1 MGVWV
6 DGSDLSQLAC
16 PHNVK
21 TWQEGTELFPEPWP
35 LADFIISEQLLA
47 MDQETFEQKAQ
58 PRFRYIGNEDIWQW
72 KSNAIRGIVNSGRAG
87 YESYIQHALYFV
99 PAHGACKVS
108 TRPNPLSA
116 LAIELSWIN

>member
-1 MGVWV
+1 MGVWL

-72 KSNAIRGIVNSGRAG
+72 KSNAIRAMVNSGRPG
-87 YESYIQHALYFV
+87 YESCIEHALEDPHRNV
-99 PAHGACKVS
+99 RAMA
-108 TRPNPLSA
+108 TWA
-116 LAIELSWIN
+116 LAQIRGRERETQD